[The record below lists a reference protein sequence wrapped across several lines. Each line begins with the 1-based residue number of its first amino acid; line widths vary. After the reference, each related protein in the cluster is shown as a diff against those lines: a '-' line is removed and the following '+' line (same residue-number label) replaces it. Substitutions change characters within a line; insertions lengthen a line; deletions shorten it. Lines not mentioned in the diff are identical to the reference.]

1 MITVLSKQNIAEN
14 IKYGSVIHDLSIA
27 KMNNYPIITT
37 IIIPIDYFQEYLDK
51 MIIKDT
57 IIKEL
62 LHILSY
68 NNIKDGQELYISN
81 SYYQNNNPLMNSGF
95 KSRNNFASLKNTLT
109 RLYEIW
115 SSEGAQIYRI
125 SHKVNT
131 EQSYPAIYIQPFISR
146 IYSLVTHNPATGDI
160 TNASNFDEIIHNNIN
175 KFDERHKAIINNVD
189 NCFIQPK
196 KIYFYE
202 NNNEFIVLKVSD
214 YLMTNQALFSYLI
227 SKHRQLKITSSNFLM
242 QIQIENIVDYIGYG
256 IISDEKY
263 PADLPLSLGL
273 TSGKVIFTSTNIESL
288 QKFNTSDTYIL
299 LLNRDVRPE
308 KIVNI
313 IDQCAGV
320 ITNNG
325 GMTSHTAVI
334 TRGLRK
340 PAILVKQMIIDAS
353 RRQARYYN
361 TIINEFDYIA
371 ISSRDELCWALS
383 GELSPI
389 YKTQNITQEQVDY
402 FLKIVNEYR
411 MMDKFKEQDIDFQLY
426 YAKIINVIKKVGLN
440 IESSF
445 Y

>member
-1 MITVLSKQNIAEN
+1 
-14 IKYGSVIHDLSIA
+14 
-27 KMNNYPIITT
+27 
-37 IIIPIDYFQEYLDK
+37 
-51 MIIKDT
+51 
-57 IIKEL
+57 
-62 LHILSY
+62 
-68 NNIKDGQELYISN
+68 
-81 SYYQNNNPLMNSGF
+81 
-95 KSRNNFASLKNTLT
+95 
-109 RLYEIW
+109 
-115 SSEGAQIYRI
+115 
-125 SHKVNT
+125 
-131 EQSYPAIYIQPFISR
+131 
-146 IYSLVTHNPATGDI
+146 
-160 TNASNFDEIIHNNIN
+160 
-175 KFDERHKAIINNVD
+175 
-189 NCFIQPK
+189 
-196 KIYFYE
+196 
-202 NNNEFIVLKVSD
+202 
-214 YLMTNQALFSYLI
+214 MTNQALFSYLI